1 MKIENIK
8 KYIKN
13 SPVNSAFLAIIIIYF
28 IIVTLGGGTTDIDT
42 LIKFGALY
50 PPLVSEFNEYYR
62 LVTSIFMHIG
72 ITHLFFNGYAL
83 YVFGTQ
89 IERLIGHKKYLAFF
103 LLTGI
108 AGNTATYF
116 FNFISVSAG
125 ASGSLFGVLGA
136 FLYLIIH
143 HKDMVTKEGKKNILT
158 LLGINLL
165 ITIAIPNI
173 SVTAHFGGFIMGYLA
188 SFIFIK

>member
-1 MKIENIK
+1 MRIESIKEYIK
-8 KYIKN
+8 K
-13 SPVNSAFLAIIIIYF
+13 SPVNASLLAIIIIYF
-28 IIVTLGGGTTDIDT
+28 IILTLGGGSTDIET

-50 PPLVSEFNEYYR
+50 PPFVAEFNEYYR
-62 LVTSIFMHIG
+62 LVTSVFIHIG
-72 ITHLFFNGYAL
+72 ITHLLFNGYAL

-89 IERLIGHKKYLAFF
+89 IERLMGHRKYLGFF

-108 AGNTATYF
+108 GGNLATYF
-116 FNFISVSAG
+116 FNFVSVSAG
-125 ASGSLFGVLGA
+125 ASGSLFGLLGA
-136 FLYLIIH
+136 FFYLIIH

-165 ITIAIPNI
+165 ITIAVPNI
-173 SVTAHFGGFIMGYLA
+173 SVTAHFGGFIMGYLL

>member
-1 MKIENIK
+1 MRIESIKEYIK
-8 KYIKN
+8 K
-13 SPVNSAFLAIIIIYF
+13 SPVNASLLAIIIIYF
-28 IIVTLGGGTTDIDT
+28 IILTLGGGSTDIET

-50 PPLVSEFNEYYR
+50 PPFVAEFNEYYR
-62 LVTSIFMHIG
+62 LVTSVFMHIG
-72 ITHLFFNGYAL
+72 ITHLLFNGYAL

-89 IERLIGHKKYLAFF
+89 IERLMGHRKYLGFF

-108 AGNTATYF
+108 GGNLATYF
-116 FNFISVSAG
+116 FNFVSVSAG
-125 ASGSLFGVLGA
+125 ASGSLFGLLGA
-136 FLYLIIH
+136 FFYLIIH

-165 ITIAIPNI
+165 ITIAVPNI
-173 SVTAHFGGFIMGYLA
+173 SVTAHFGGFIMGYLL